1 MQIDLSTVFE
11 VLNVKDLN
19 NLENLNLLKQDLSI
33 LQNANIAAMAPYLPR
48 FTELTIALDNAIAKQ
63 KRSSKT
69 AVLATKDRY
78 RDDMA
83 QGVRLKIMLGL
94 YHWNPEVREA
104 AKRAKVIY
112 DTYQKDLAKNYRKES
127 EAIVNLL
134 QDMGDPT
141 AHLSMPAGGTT
152 GGTGGSMTG
161 GTGGGSMGG
170 SVTPGTYSADVTTL
184 ELNEWLDHL
193 RAANN
198 DFVATYESREADR
211 ADALLLKEVTK
222 ARQDAN
228 NFLRMLLNML
238 MMLIETNGMAQ
249 YEHVVAQLNVVFHE
263 WNVTLNVRKGKA
275 HKEDEENEGE
285 GSEEGNETPTN
296 TNEGGSENTGEEN
309 GGENGSENTNTD
321 NGGFGDES
329 TPSANA

>member
-1 MQIDLSTVFE
+1 MKSNLSLIFEDLDAY
-11 VLNVKDLN
+11 DLN

-170 SVTPGTYSADVTTL
+170 SITPGTYSADVTTL

-198 DFVATYESREADR
+198 DFVATYTSREADR
-211 ADALLLKEVTK
+211 VEAELLKEIKEARK
-222 ARQDAN
+222 ACDN
-228 NFLRMLLNML
+228 YLRMMLNTIA
-238 MMLIETNGMAQ
+238 MLIETNGVAQ
-249 YEHVVAQLNVVFHE
+249 YENLVAQLNVVFHE

-275 HKEDEENEGE
+275 KAAKEKEN
-285 GSEEGNETPTN
+285 
-296 TNEGGSENTGEEN
+296 N
-309 GGENGSENTNTD
+309 GENTNTTPENGEENQGGENNGENQGGENPD
-321 NGGFGDES
+321 NNSGEDN

>member
-1 MQIDLSTVFE
+1 MKSNLSLIFEDLDAY
-11 VLNVKDLN
+11 DLN

-152 GGTGGSMTG
+152 GGTGG
-161 GTGGGSMGG
+161 GSMGG

-285 GSEEGNETPTN
+285 GAEEGND
-296 TNEGGSENTGEEN
+296 GGSEGTGE
-309 GGENGSENTNTD
+309 ENGSENTNID
-321 NGGFGDES
+321 NGDPNQGDDN